1 MWRSIAVTNA
11 IYLALSAQSVGD
23 CGPGIILRGEGGR
36 EREEEERRVDA
47 GAECVVARR

>member
-36 EREEEERRVDA
+36 EGEEERRVDA